1 VNIFLTNIDET
12 RLIAVLYP
20 PINNQ
25 NNFCSDYEPMERS
38 GGAIADLNGD
48 GILDTVDIT
57 TFITKL
63 TSFNIHKFLAHS
75 VLTRCSF
82 NINKIEQQIIANYQT
97 DIFNKTIDQNLLN
110 ILKDKHSF
118 SSKFINDKDL
128 TIISKQTWNSYL
140 GRFADSH
147 Y

>member
-38 GGAIADLNGD
+38 GGAIGDLNGD

-75 VLTRCSF
+75 VLTRCSL

>member
-1 VNIFLTNIDET
+1 
-12 RLIAVLYP
+12 LIAVLYP

-38 GGAIADLNGD
+38 GGAIGDLNGD

-75 VLTRCSF
+75 VLTRCSL